1 MTPVATTME
10 PALPGSPE
18 PPEPPDP
25 PGPPRG
31 LGLLGWARWA
41 WRQLTSMRT
50 ALILLFLLAL
60 AAVPGS
66 FFPQSGV
73 DPGEVLRF
81 RREHPSLAPWAER
94 AGLFDVYASPWF
106 SAVYLLLFVSLTGC
120 VLPRARQHWRAA
132 RARPPAAPRHLD
144 RLPAFRSYVTALPPA
159 EVLGTARAVLRRRR
173 FRADVGSGAVSAEKG
188 HLRETGNLVFHL
200 SLLLVLAAVATGH
213 FYGYAAN
220 VVVAEGRGFANAVP
234 QYDTFEAGARVEE
247 GGLPPFSVV
256 LDRLDVRY
264 EEQGGQRGAPRE
276 FSANVRYRTAP
287 DAAQRSARIAPNSP
301 LVVEGT
307 KVFLLGNGY
316 APRFTVRDGR
326 GDVVL
331 QGPVPLLP
339 AQSEPN
345 MVSNGVLK
353 VPDAAPADLGIS
365 VSFLPTAAYAPFL
378 GRTTSAFPDARVPRV
393 LVTGAWQGD
402 LGLDQG
408 ETQSVYR
415 LDTSRMTRLEAGGA
429 PVTAELAPGETL
441 TLPEG
446 RGSVTFDGVAR
457 FASFQVAADPG
468 RGLALA
474 GAVLALTGLL
484 ASLYV
489 PRRRVWVRATAGP
502 AGRTVV
508 EVGALARGDAEGLG
522 DEVDALLASLQEH
535 APADAAATKEQAW
548 TTSSSRS

>member
-1 MTPVATTME
+1 ME
-10 PALPGSPE
+10 PG
-18 PPEPPDP
+18 
-25 PGPPRG
+25 GPPRSFG
-31 LGLLGWARWA
+31 VTGWARWA

-66 FFPQSGV
+66 FFPQRGV
-73 DPGEVLRF
+73 DPGEVVRF
-81 RREHPSLAPWAER
+81 RREHPSLTPWVER

-106 SAVYLLLFVSLTGC
+106 SAIYLLLFVSLTGC
-120 VLPRARQHWRAA
+120 VLPRARQHLRAV
-132 RARPPAAPRHLD
+132 RARPPAPPRHLS
-144 RLPAFRSYVTALPPA
+144 RLPVSRSYATALAPDQA
-159 EVLGTARAVLRRRR
+159 LAAARAVLRRRH
-173 FRADVGSGAVSAEKG
+173 FRVDPAPGALSAEKG
-188 HLRETGNLVFHL
+188 QLRETGNLVFHL
-200 SLLLVLAAVATGH
+200 SLLLVLVAVATGH

-220 VVVAEGRGFANAVP
+220 VVVAEGRGFANAVA
-234 QYDTFEAGARVEE
+234 QYDTFEAGARVTE

-256 LDRLDVRY
+256 LDRLDVSY
-264 EEQGGQRGAPRE
+264 EQQGGQRGAPRE
-276 FSANVRYRTAP
+276 FTAHVRYRTAP
-287 DAAQRSARIAPNSP
+287 DAPHQSARIAPNSP
-301 LVVEGT
+301 LVVDGT

-316 APRFTVRDGR
+316 APRFTVRDAR

-339 AQSEPN
+339 VEGEPN

-353 VPDAAPADLGIS
+353 VPDAAPADLGLT

-378 GRTTSAFPDARVPRV
+378 GRLTSAFPDARVPRV

-402 LGLDQG
+402 LGLDSG

-415 LDTSRMTRLEAGGA
+415 LDSSRMTPLEVDGV

-441 TLPEG
+441 RLPEG

-468 RGLALA
+468 GRLALA
-474 GAVLALTGLL
+474 GAVLALAGLL
-484 ASLYV
+484 ASLFV

-522 DEVDALLASLQEH
+522 DEVDTMLASLQESV
-535 APADAAATKEQAW
+535 PPEGATKEQAW
-548 TTSSSRS
+548 TTSSSHR